1 MNEPNDLKTEL
12 NMNSMNVPVNVYKW
26 WRIQEECVSNVPGG
40 GAGGVLEEPVL
51 CGVPPSCN

>member
-26 WRIQEECVSNVPGG
+26 WRIQEECVSNVPG
-40 GAGGVLEEPVL
+40 AGGVLEEPVL